1 MSSSLSFY
9 LVLLLLVVGSAMASG
24 RGNKC
29 QITQQTIAGIG
40 VVVDYSSRVG
50 KEQKIAMKMAIQD
63 LFHSTCARLDLHLK
77 DSQGNSAGAI
87 AGAINLLNSKQVVA
101 IIGTLTMQ
109 EAALVSEIDH
119 NTTKMFPII
128 SLPSTTISPPTESR
142 QWPNF
147 FQLAN
152 DILFHKQCVAALV
165 GHFQWR
171 KVTAIY
177 EHKNELS
184 SASAIMIS
192 ILSDSLRLVNSEI
205 EHYRAFPSLSS
216 LSDPDGFVD
225 KELKKLRSK
234 SNRVFIVMQFSL
246 QSAVLLFEK
255 AKQLGMMDKGHVWI
269 VTDEIASLLDSVDSS
284 IKYNMQGVVGIK
296 TNFIETTKTFRRFKT
311 RFRRIY
317 GLQYLEEEENSSP
330 SIFALRAYDTIWAIA
345 GAMKNVTTKELSQ
358 KIVSTSFQGLSGK
371 IEFKNGMLS
380 QPPTFQIINIVG
392 KSYRE
397 IAFWSPRF
405 GFSENLIKHSD
416 MKERIENG
424 SIQVLGPI
432 YWPGGLLAT
441 PKGWI
446 PVEGERPLKIGIPA
460 RGAFNQFV
468 KVSYDQERNETKIS
482 GFSIDVFEAAV
493 KHLPYQLP
501 YVFVPFNGSYDE
513 LVQQVYY
520 KGLDAAVG
528 DIEVVADRYRFV
540 EFSQPY
546 VSSGLVMV
554 VTVKPDKLK
563 EKWMFMKTFTKSMWF
578 LMIVAHLSVCFV
590 VWLIENEHGDNL
602 ELKGIGAIL
611 WFSVTVLFFAQR
623 ERVQSNWARL
633 VLAPWLVVILVVTA
647 TFTASLTSMMTV
659 SRVQPSALDV
669 ETLKRTNAT
678 VGCDG
683 NSFIVRYLINV
694 LEFKPENIKSIAS
707 ISDYPNAFE
716 RKDIAAAFFVAPHAK
731 VFLAKYCKGYINSGP
746 VYKPSGFAFVFP
758 KGSPLAFDISEA
770 ILETNERGQVEQLE
784 KQMLSSY
791 NCSSSIKLENE
802 DSIGPGPFSGL
813 FLISGFICASAFFVT
828 VVRIAG
834 RHMQNLSCI
843 RAMLINTRIWRWASI
858 SLAMSCRKSKSQC
871 STSSSMVKPNSQ
883 GEKLD
888 ELEHNSMSTGMVI
901 ITQH

>member
-9 LVLLLLVVGSAMASG
+9 LVLLLLVVGSAKASG

-109 EAALVSEIDH
+109 EAALVSENHH

-128 SLPSTTISPPTESR
+128 SLPSTTLSPPTESR

-225 KELKKLRSK
+225 KELKKSRSK

-284 IKYNMQGVVGIK
+284 IKYNMQGVIGIK

-520 KGLDAAVG
+520 KGLDAAFG

-563 EKWMFMKTFTKSMWF
+563 EKWMFMKTFTKSTWF

-611 WFSVTVLFFAQR
+611 WFSVTVLFSTR
-623 ERVQSNWARL
+623 KMYL
-633 VLAPWLVVILVVTA
+633 H
-647 TFTASLTSMMTV
+647 M
-659 SRVQPSALDV
+659 
-669 ETLKRTNAT
+669 
-678 VGCDG
+678 
-683 NSFIVRYLINV
+683 NSIYVRYAIHNTIN
-694 LEFKPENIKSIAS
+694 
-707 ISDYPNAFE
+707 
-716 RKDIAAAFFVAPHAK
+716 
-731 VFLAKYCKGYINSGP
+731 KYDTH
-746 VYKPSGFAFVFP
+746 VFP

-858 SLAMSCRKSKSQC
+858 SIAMSCRKSKSQC
-871 STSSSMVKPNSQ
+871 STCRSMVKPNSQ

-888 ELEHNSMSTGMVI
+888 ELEHNSMSYGMVI

>member
-9 LVLLLLVVGSAMASG
+9 LVLLLLVGSAKASG

-29 QITQQTIAGIG
+29 QITQQKIAGIG
-40 VVVDYSSRVG
+40 VVIDYSSRVG
-50 KEQKIAMKMAIQD
+50 KEKKIAMKMAIQD

-109 EAALVSEIDH
+109 EAAIVSEIDH

-184 SASAIMIS
+184 SDSAIMIS

-255 AKQLGMMDKGHVWI
+255 AKQLGMMDKGNVWI

-358 KIVSTSFQGLSGK
+358 KIVSTSFQGLSGM

-380 QPPTFQIINIVG
+380 QPPTFQIINVVG

-446 PVEGERPLKIGIPA
+446 PVAGERPLKIGIPA

-468 KVSYDQERNETKIS
+468 KVSYDQERNETQIS

-493 KHLPYQLP
+493 KHLPYQLT

-528 DIEVVADRYRFV
+528 DIEVVADRYHFV

-611 WFSVTVLFFAQR
+611 WFSVTVLFFAQNVDLKYAG

-659 SRVQPSALDV
+659 SRVQPSVLDV
-669 ETLKRTNAT
+669 ETLKRKNAT
-678 VGCDG
+678 VGCNG

-694 LEFKPENIKSIAS
+694 LEFRPENVKSIAS

-731 VFLAKYCKGYINSGP
+731 VFLAKYCKGYIKSGP

-828 VVRIAG
+828 AVRIAG
-834 RHMQNLSCI
+834 SRHMQNLSCI
-843 RAMLINTRIWRWASI
+843 RAMLINTRIWRWA
-858 SLAMSCRKSKSQC
+858 
-871 STSSSMVKPNSQ
+871 
-883 GEKLD
+883 
-888 ELEHNSMSTGMVI
+888 
-901 ITQH
+901 

>member
-9 LVLLLLVVGSAMASG
+9 LVLLLLVGSAKASG

-29 QITQQTIAGIG
+29 QMTQQTIAGIG
-40 VVVDYSSRVG
+40 GVVDYGSRVG

-119 NTTKMFPII
+119 NTTKMFPPII
-128 SLPSTTISPPTESR
+128 SLPSTTISPPTESL

-216 LSDPDGFVD
+216 LSDPDGFID

-234 SNRVFIVMQFSL
+234 SNR
-246 QSAVLLFEK
+246 

-284 IKYNMQGVVGIK
+284 IKYNMQ
-296 TNFIETTKTFRRFKT
+296 ETTKTFRRFKT

-358 KIVSTSFQGLSGK
+358 KIVSTSFQGLSGM

-380 QPPTFQIINIVG
+380 QPPTFQIINVVG

-416 MKERIENG
+416 MKERIENV

-468 KVSYDQERNETKIS
+468 KVSYDQERNETQIS

-528 DIEVVADRYRFV
+528 DIEVVADRYHFV

-546 VSSGLVMV
+546 VSSGLEIV

-602 ELKGIGAIL
+602 ELKGIGAML

-659 SRVQPSALDV
+659 SRVQPSVLDV

-678 VGCDG
+678 VGCNG

-694 LEFKPENIKSIAS
+694 LEFRPENIKSIAS

-731 VFLAKYCKGYINSGP
+731 VFLAKYCKGYIKSGP

-770 ILETNERGQVEQLE
+770 IVETNERGQVEQLE
-784 KQMLSSY
+784 KEMLSSY

-802 DSIGPGPFSGL
+802 NSIGPGPFSGL
-813 FLISGFICASAFFVT
+813 FLISGFVCASAFFVT

-834 RHMQNLSCI
+834 RHVQNLSCI

-871 STSSSMVKPNSQ
+871 STRSSMVKPNSQ

-901 ITQH
+901 INQHRN